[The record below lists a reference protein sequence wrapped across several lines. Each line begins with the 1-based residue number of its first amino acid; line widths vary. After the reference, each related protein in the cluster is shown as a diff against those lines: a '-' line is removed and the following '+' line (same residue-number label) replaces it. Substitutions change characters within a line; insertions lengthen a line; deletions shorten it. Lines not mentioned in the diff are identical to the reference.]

1 MMSCFVYRIAGYI
14 ALYLIGWSP
23 ALWTF
28 GYLLLTGGGEKG
40 KESGDVSG
48 IRGSKWSSV
57 FATCRKIIREL
68 INPPLVGICLGT
80 LIGVTPLRHVL
91 IGGTASS
98 IAPDQLPA
106 ELALI
111 AAVAKALFE
120 LGVLIGGAALPGQTL
135 VLASSFVKIPSPQEA
150 EANATRKQ
158 NQLLL
163 CDSATHPQ
171 TTTLAVKA
179 RELVERAASL
189 FKMGESDLRALLI
202 AGVTRFAILP
212 AIGVVGFI
220 ALRLVNSPWYP
231 TDPIVALVVLTMICM
246 PSAQNLVLLVN
257 LREETRH
264 LAPRLAGLLLRMYV
278 LAIPFVTVWLTV
290 FTAAMA

>member
-1 MMSCFVYRIAGYI
+1 MSCFVYRIAGYI

-91 IGGTASS
+91 IGNTASS

-150 EANATRKQ
+150 EANARKH

>member
-40 KESGDVSG
+40 GKDGG
-48 IRGSKWSSV
+48 NGLGTRGSKWSSV

-135 VLASSFVKIPSPQEA
+135 VLASSFVKIPSPEEA
-150 EANATRKQ
+150 ARRQ